1 MSQTDSRSSVRDVMA
16 TFGARAFGSQDV
28 FTRHGLETELELVH
42 LAEGRALYEQGDPGD
57 SVYILLQ
64 GHLGVRLQKADGS
77 EMVIGEESEPGMS
90 VGEIALL
97 TGQPRLVTVFA
108 MTEAELVRLP
118 KEGFDRLADEYPQ
131 EVAEFTHTV
140 MMPRWQRVQL
150 ALVLTDLFGEL
161 DAAALLDLQ
170 TELEWQQLERREVL
184 FQRGDPGDAMYVV
197 VNGRLRVVATRR
209 DGSERVVG
217 EVGPGEVVGEF
228 ALLTGETHT
237 STVYA
242 IRETDVFKLTQ
253 PVFAHLLDRYPQV
266 MMQITRVIIQRQRQ
280 SLRLTRAEQ
289 TRSLTLALVPAD
301 PSVPLA
307 EFAQHLAESL
317 EPFGPVLQL
326 DSTRLDDLYGKE
338 GTAEITLDEPMSLVL
353 AGWMSEQETRYGYIL
368 YVADPA
374 WTSWTERCVCQADRI
389 LIVGQS
395 HADPRPGP
403 VESAIDS
410 TGATARRELVLL
422 HPADTIRPSGT
433 ASWLGQRQV
442 LAHHHIRRNDDAH
455 YQSLAR
461 RLTGQAIG
469 LVLSGGAARGFA
481 HLGVFRALEELGI
494 PVDRVGGTSMG
505 ALMGAGYAMGRSY
518 VEMLKLAEKLANPK
532 QLFDYTLPYASL
544 MASKKVTNV
553 MMEVFEDL
561 YIEDL
566 WRPFFCVSSNLT
578 QAEPVLHQTGLL
590 WKSVRASIAIPGV
603 FSPILHEGDVLVDG
617 GAMNNFPVDI
627 MRDLCGRGT
636 VIGVN
641 VSPPKE
647 MAKAYEFGPSIS
659 GWQVLWSRINPF
671 ARRIHVPNLAANLVR
686 TLEVDSVYLLKST
699 QSLADLLIQPD
710 VKQFASLDFAAYESI
725 SEIGY
730 EVGREQLA
738 QWQAQQA

>member
-1 MSQTDSRSSVRDVMA
+1 MSQTDFGSSARELMA
-16 TFGARAFGSQDV
+16 AFGAKAFGSPDV

-42 LAEGRALYEQGDPGD
+42 LPPGKALYEQGEPGD
-57 SVYILLQ
+57 SMYLLLK
-64 GHLGVRLQKADGS
+64 GHLAVRLRKADGS
-77 EMVIGEESEPGMS
+77 AMIIAEESEPGIS
-90 VGEIALL
+90 VGEMALL
-97 TGQPRLVTVFA
+97 TGQPRLVTVYA
-108 MTEAELVRLP
+108 VTDAELVRLS
-118 KEGFDRLADEYPQ
+118 KEGFDRLADEHPQ
-131 EVAEFTHTV
+131 EVAKFARAV

-170 TELEWQQLERREVL
+170 AELEWQQLERREVL
-184 FQRGDPGDAMYVV
+184 FQRGDPGDAMYFV

-209 DGSERVVG
+209 DGSERLVG

-242 IRETDVFKLTQ
+242 IRETDVFKLAQ
-253 PVFAHLLDRYPQV
+253 PVFAKLLDRYPQA
-266 MMQITRVIIQRQRQ
+266 MMQITRVIIQRQRR

-289 TRSLTLALVPAD
+289 SRSLTLALVPAD
-301 PSVPLA
+301 PEVPLG
-307 EFAQHLAESL
+307 EFAQHLAGSL

-326 DSTRLDDLYGKE
+326 DSAHLDDLYGKD
-338 GTAEITLDEPMSLVL
+338 GTAAITLDEPMSLVL

-389 LIVGQS
+389 LIVGRS
-395 HADPRPGP
+395 DADPRPSS
-403 VESAIDS
+403 VESAIDT

-422 HPADTIRPSGT
+422 HPVETIRPAGT
-433 ASWLGQRQV
+433 ARWLGQRQV
-442 LAHHHIRRNDDAH
+442 LAHHHVRRNDDAH

-494 PVDRVGGTSMG
+494 PVDQVGGTSMG

-518 VEMLKLAEKLANPK
+518 AEMLQLAEKLANPR

-553 MMEVFEDL
+553 TMELFGDL
-561 YIEDL
+561 YVEDL
-566 WRPFFCVSSNLT
+566 WRPYFCVSSNLT

-627 MRDLCGRGT
+627 MRDLCEEGT

-647 MAKAYEFGPSIS
+647 MPKAYQFGPSIS
-659 GWQVLWSRINPF
+659 GWQVLWRRINPF
-671 ARRIHVPNLAANLVR
+671 ARQIHVPNLAANLVR

-710 VKQFASLDFAAYESI
+710 VKGFASLDFAAYEPI

-730 EVGREQLA
+730 QAAREQLA
-738 QWQAQQA
+738 QWQAQQG